1 MGKQHLPTYVEQAAA
16 LRSAGAEV
24 VVCVACNDPFVMAE
38 WGKAQGTEGK
48 VIMVADPR
56 ATFTKAL
63 GLEVDLTGM
72 LGSVRSQR
80 YSMVVQDGVIKS
92 IDVDAKAIKATL
104 AESM

>member
-1 MGKQHLPTYVEQAAA
+1 MKNAEILKK
-16 LRSAGAEV
+16 AGAEII
-24 VVCVACNDPFVMAE
+24 VCVSCVDPFVMAE

-48 VIMVADPR
+48 VVMVADPR

-63 GLEVDLTGM
+63 GFEVDLTAT

-92 IDVDAKAIKATL
+92 IDVDTKGIETTL
-104 AESM
+104 AEPMISKF